1 MKTILKKIKKSTKVA
16 VFGHQSPDGDCLGC
30 LSAISFLCKALNKEV
45 YAFID
50 DDIPTRYSFLD
61 ISFINSI
68 EFDKDSYDLFISVDV
83 ADKHQLGKYET
94 VFNENKNTI
103 SIDHHSIRDL
113 VSDITYVDKTSSCS
127 ELLYKLITISRIKL
141 NKSVSTFLYMGVSDD
156 TGCFM
161 HDNTT
166 SNSHYVAGKLIENG
180 ADYELVNY
188 NLFKL
193 VTKRTYE
200 LTKKLDAIIQERE
213 SIRFVVVDQKFMQD
227 NNCQKSD
234 FGDYVNTLLNFEG
247 TKISFTMIEK
257 QQGIF
262 SLSFRSLKKYDVAKV
277 ASNFGGGGHKQAAG
291 GRIGGNMKKCLE
303 KVLNC
308 VEAEIRNGDNVN
320 VNR

>member
-1 MKTILKKIKKSTKVA
+1 MRTILKKIKKSTKVA

-30 LSAISFLCKALNKEV
+30 LSAISFLCKMLNKEV

-50 DDIPTRYSFLD
+50 DSIPTRYSFLD
-61 ISFINSI
+61 TSFINSI
-68 EFDKDSYDLFISVDV
+68 EFNKDSYDLFISVDV
-83 ADKHQLGKYET
+83 ADKHQLGKYESL
-94 VFNENKNTI
+94 FNGSDNTI
-103 SIDHHSIRDL
+103 SIDHHSVRDL
-113 VSDITYVDKTSSCS
+113 VSKITYVDKTSSCS

-156 TGCFM
+156 TGCFL

-180 ADYELVNY
+180 ADYKLVNY

-193 VTKRTYE
+193 VKKKTYE

-213 SIRFVVVDQKFMQD
+213 GIRFIVVDQKFMQE

-262 SLSFRSLKKYDVAKV
+262 SLSFRSLKEYDVAKV

-291 GRIGGNMKKCLE
+291 GRIGGNVKKCLE

-320 VNR
+320 VN

>member
-1 MKTILKKIKKSTKVA
+1 MRIILKKIKKSTQVA

-61 ISFINSI
+61 TSFINSI
-68 EFDKDSYDLFISVDV
+68 EFDKDSYDLFVSVDV
-83 ADKHQLGKYET
+83 ADKHQLGKYESL
-94 VFNENKNTI
+94 FNGSDNTI
-103 SIDHHSIRDL
+103 SIDHHSVRDL
-113 VSDITYVDKTSSCS
+113 VSKITYVDKTSSCS
-127 ELLYKLITISRIKL
+127 ELLYKLINISRVKL
-141 NKSVSTFLYMGVSDD
+141 NKNVSTFLYMGVSDD
-156 TGCFM
+156 TGCFL

-180 ADYELVNY
+180 ADYKLVNY

-193 VTKRTYE
+193 VTKKTYE

-213 SIRFVVVDQKFMQD
+213 GIRFIVVDQKFMQE

-262 SLSFRSLKKYDVAKV
+262 SLSFRSLKEYDVAKV

-291 GRIGGNMKKCLE
+291 GRIGGNVKKCLE

-320 VNR
+320 VN